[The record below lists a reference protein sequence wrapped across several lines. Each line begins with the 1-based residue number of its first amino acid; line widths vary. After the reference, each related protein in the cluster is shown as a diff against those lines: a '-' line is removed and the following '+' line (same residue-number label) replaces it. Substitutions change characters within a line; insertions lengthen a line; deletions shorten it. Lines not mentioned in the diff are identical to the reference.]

1 MTQIISVVG
10 KSRSGKT
17 TLIEKLIPEMKNRGY
32 KVGSVKHAHH
42 GFDIDREGK
51 DSYRHRAA
59 GADTV
64 VVASPGQV
72 AMVKQVKN
80 DSLKDLTAFFTDMD
94 LVLVEG
100 YKREDQLKIEV
111 YDKRSHAAPL
121 GLNSDKLIAFV
132 TDDVVEVDAPVFS
145 THQICEL
152 GDLIESKYLQ
162 RLS

>member
-1 MTQIISVVG
+1 MTQIITVVG

-32 KVGSVKHAHH
+32 KVGSIKHAHH

-51 DSYRHRAA
+51 DSYRHRVA

-72 AMVKQVKN
+72 AMVKRVEN
-80 DSLKDLTAFFTDMD
+80 DSLDGATSFLGDMD

-100 YKREDQLKIEV
+100 YKRADRLKIEV
-111 YDKRSHAAPL
+111 FDKRSHTAPL
-121 GLNSDKLIAFV
+121 GLNSDKMIAFV
-132 TDDVVEVDAPVFS
+132 TDDAVDVSVPVFG
-145 THQICEL
+145 THQVREL
-152 GDLIESKYLQ
+152 CDLIESNYL
-162 RLS
+162 